1 MKKDF
6 QFSWGDNQQNSFEIL
21 KEKLMTTPILQY
33 PDFSLP
39 FILYT
44 DASGT
49 GLGAVLAQKINKK
62 DHVIA
67 YASRSMSKPER
78 NYSITDQECLAVV
91 WGIQHFHH
99 YLISQPFTVV
109 TDHSAL
115 KWLQTCK
122 IPNSGRRARWIM
134 HLQSYKFEIQ
144 HRPGKS
150 NTNADALSR
159 MYEQYEDHEISS
171 EEQEVHCLLATTTE
185 DKKGKGRAEEILVN
199 LEQLGKFY
207 ARKFE
212 DTHLD
217 KEFDK
222 PMGSVQ
228 HDTWEKPF
236 QQQDWEPVVDEQKY
250 TYEQDSWGEPMENS
264 KGYYLNEKQDWN
276 WESDNDWGNNYPNE
290 NVQQQR
296 FLDSD
301 EFIRVTQRGDDSYAY
316 GYGYNTEN
324 LQQLYSQNIAIRQVI
339 GGQSYT
345 SGNGQC
351 DGGCDTM
358 NHHIHTYCR
367 VCKRNLP
374 YGTTIH
380 QCNVPSYNHEFVMN
394 PEYLNNQPWWDE
406 SLVQNDSLVE
416 SLAEMK
422 ENINRQ
428 IDEIYRTPGLKKVHI
443 NFRLV
448 VDEQQ

>member
-1 MKKDF
+1 
-6 QFSWGDNQQNSFEIL
+6 
-21 KEKLMTTPILQY
+21 MTTPILQY

-67 YASRSMSKPER
+67 YASRSMSKSER

-99 YLISQPFTVV
+99 YLISQSFTVV

-134 HLQSYKFEIQ
+134 HLQSYKFDIQ

-159 MYEQYEDHEISS
+159 MYEQAEDYEISP
-171 EEQEVHCLLATTTE
+171 EEQEVHCLLANTT
-185 DKKGKGRAEEILVN
+185 DKKGKGRAEQMDIN

-212 DTHLD
+212 DVHLD
-217 KEFDK
+217 QDYDE

-228 HDTWEKPF
+228 HDTWDKPF
-236 QQQDWEPVVDEQKY
+236 SQMDWEPEQEQKY
-250 TYEQDSWGEPMENS
+250 IYEEEGW
-264 KGYYLNEKQDWN
+264 
-276 WESDNDWGNNYPNE
+276 
-290 NVQQQR
+290 
-296 FLDSD
+296 
-301 EFIRVTQRGDDSYAY
+301 
-316 GYGYNTEN
+316 EN
-324 LQQLYSQNIAIRQVI
+324 LWKIQRDIISMANKIGIGNLRMIGEIIIPMMFNHNNNNNRILMIR
-339 GGQSYT
+339 
-345 SGNGQC
+345 
-351 DGGCDTM
+351 
-358 NHHIHTYCR
+358 
-367 VCKRNLP
+367 KNLL
-374 YGTTIH
+374 
-380 QCNVPSYNHEFVMN
+380 E
-394 PEYLNNQPWWDE
+394 
-406 SLVQNDSLVE
+406 
-416 SLAEMK
+416 
-422 ENINRQ
+422 
-428 IDEIYRTPGLKKVHI
+428 
-443 NFRLV
+443 
-448 VDEQQ
+448 